1 MKKIR
6 KHPNDIL
13 IIFFKK
19 FFRSKPSE
27 LYSELL
33 QSISSLDSYG
43 KSGNRPT
50 HANYQVKP
58 ITKILKRVA
67 WISYRQKFVYSK
79 AGILRDIYMSF
90 ILIFE
95 SRDSAQ
101 EQFSSGK
108 FKTF

>member
-19 FFRSKPSE
+19 FFAQNLQNYILNYSKAF
-27 LYSELL
+27 
-33 QSISSLDSYG
+33 SSLDLYG
-43 KSGNRPT
+43 KPGNRLT